1 MQPTGRTGAKFLAES
16 IKIGDSMGTREGL
29 RFIATLIGGGFLI
42 YAVAAVFRGT
52 LYDVEDGR
60 VDHPARPITFWL
72 LVFSMT
78 VLGLSIVSV
87 GWQWPIVGPILRV
100 IGPR

>member
-1 MQPTGRTGAKFLAES
+1 MAES
-16 IKIGDSMGTREGL
+16 IKTGDSMGTREGL
-29 RFIATLIGGGFLI
+29 RLIATLIGGGFLI
-42 YAVAAVFRGT
+42 YAAVAVFRGT

-60 VDHPARPITFWL
+60 VDRPARPITFWL

-78 VLGLSIVSV
+78 VLGLSILSV